1 MFKLDLR
8 KAYRQISIC
17 PGDYNLVSYRWKKHI
32 FCDTVLSMG
41 LKNAAAI
48 CQRVTN
54 AIAFMMF
61 KVGIAILN
69 YLDDLAGVETT
80 DKAWFA
86 FYCLRQVLKESGL
99 EESKDKACTPSEIMI
114 FLGILFNSR
123 TMTMEVTEDRLQEI
137 KLLVVCWLNKTNATL
152 RELQSL
158 IGKLNFVAACVRP
171 GRIFINRLLNWLRS
185 INEFHPH
192 KEIEIP
198 SYVRQ
203 DLLWWEKFLSQYNG
217 ISIML
222 YEDWSKPDEIFSTDS
237 CLSGC
242 GGFFNGRF
250 FHSEFS
256 EQIKRRELD
265 IGMLELITVIVA
277 LKLWGIYF
285 RGKRIIVYCDNLS
298 VCQIL
303 NTGRSRSEGFQ
314 NGLREVC
321 YLTAI
326 NECEIK
332 AVHLSSEENRIA
344 DSLSRW
350 HLGKKYQDDFKLLTK
365 NSDIIECK
373 VSKEMF
379 EFLNNW

>member
-1 MFKLDLR
+1 M
-8 KAYRQISIC
+8 
-17 PGDYNLVSYRWKKHI
+17 
-32 FCDTVLSMG
+32 
-41 LKNAAAI
+41 
-48 CQRVTN
+48 
-54 AIAFMMF
+54 
-61 KVGIAILN
+61 
-69 YLDDLAGVETT
+69 
-80 DKAWFA
+80 
-86 FYCLRQVLKESGL
+86 
-99 EESKDKACTPSEIMI
+99 
-114 FLGILFNSR
+114 
-123 TMTMEVTEDRLQEI
+123 
-137 KLLVVCWLNKTNATL
+137 
-152 RELQSL
+152 
-158 IGKLNFVAACVRP
+158 
-171 GRIFINRLLNWLRS
+171 
-185 INEFHPH
+185 NEFHPH

-256 EQIKRRELD
+256 EQIKQRKLD

-277 LKLWGIYF
+277 LKIWGLYL

-344 DSLSRW
+344 DSLSIW
-350 HLGKKYQDDFKLLTK
+350 HLGKKFQDEFKLFTK

-373 VSKEMF
+373 VS
-379 EFLNNW
+379 NII